1 MTMPDFRSPQSWII
15 AAASITVVGGSVWAL
30 SRGGNAS
37 AGVAIPKELSVEA
50 LKTQAAAEP
59 GRMLN
64 TVRDTMRRDDL
75 TDEQRRQVAEN
86 MRTVWQDTMQK
97 RVDAYYAAASD
108 EDRKALLDRQI
119 DEFEQ
124 RRKEWEERRREDEKK
139 AGRDAAE
146 REPGFRGLFGPQSKE
161 ERKERSESRDPDK
174 AARQMAYFSAL
185 RERMAERGIKA
196 PSGPGGG
203 FGGGPGGPRLGRGP

>member
-30 SRGGNAS
+30 SRGGNAPT
-37 AGVAIPKELSVEA
+37 GVAIPRELSVES
-50 LKTQAAAEP
+50 LKAQAAAEP
-59 GRMLN
+59 GRMMD

-86 MRTVWQDTMQK
+86 MRKVWEDTMQK
-97 RVDAYYAAASD
+97 RVDEYYAAASD
-108 EDRKALLDRQI
+108 EDRKAILDRQI

-124 RRKEWEERRREDEKK
+124 RRKEWEERRKQDEKK
-139 AGRDAAE
+139 TGKDGAE
-146 REPGFRGLFGPQSKE
+146 RGPGFRGLFGPQSKE

-174 AARQMAYFSAL
+174 AARQMAYFAAV
-185 RERMAERGIKA
+185 RERMSERGIKA
-196 PSGPGGG
+196 PFGPGGG
-203 FGGGPGGPRLGRGP
+203 FGGGPGGPRPGRGP